1 MPQERLDKR
10 LAEGFAEFYDE
21 IRDSEYILQ
30 GLLQKGKTLTDE
42 DINIFWATFKTAQK
56 EAFMNGARAILD

>member
-1 MPQERLDKR
+1 MPQARLDKR

-21 IRDSEYILQ
+21 IRDTEYILQ

-42 DINIFWATFKTAQK
+42 DINIFWKTFKMAQK
-56 EAFMNGARAILD
+56 EAFMSGARAILD

>member
-1 MPQERLDKR
+1 MQARLDKK
-10 LAEGFAEFYDE
+10 LAEGFTEFYDE

-42 DINIFWATFKTAQK
+42 DINIFWSTFKTAQK
-56 EAFMNGARAILD
+56 EAYIAGALSLFD

>member
-1 MPQERLDKR
+1 MQARLDKK

-30 GLLQKGKTLTDE
+30 GLLQRGKTLTD
-42 DINIFWATFKTAQK
+42 DDVNNFWATFKTAQK
-56 EAFMNGARAILD
+56 EAYIAGALSLFD

>member
-1 MPQERLDKR
+1 MQARLDKK

-30 GLLQKGKTLTDE
+30 GLLFKGKTLTED
-42 DINIFWATFKTAQK
+42 DINNFWATFKTAQK
-56 EAFMNGARAILD
+56 EAYIAGAMSLFD